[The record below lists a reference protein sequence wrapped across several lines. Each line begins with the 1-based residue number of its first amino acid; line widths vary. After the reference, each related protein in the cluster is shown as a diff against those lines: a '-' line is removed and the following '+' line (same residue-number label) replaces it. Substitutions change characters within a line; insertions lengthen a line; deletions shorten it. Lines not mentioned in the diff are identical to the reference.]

1 MKNCFTGRINPFLE
15 PRDSITKRLRMD
27 NIEETWFIVVN
38 PHAGSGRTA
47 KEWKKIEKSLKD
59 RGIRYEYRLTDCK
72 YHATEI
78 VLSASREGF
87 RRFVAVG
94 GDGTIHEVLDGIML
108 FRDSFPASD
117 ASVSDRKLPSL
128 SDFTLA
134 VIPVGSGNDWI
145 RGHNVPDDVE
155 MTLDLIKSESFSMQ
169 DVVKVTS
176 DSGVSYMINI
186 GGVGFD
192 ARVCERVNRRKDMG
206 KRGRLL
212 YVWSLVY
219 NFFHYRPLPLQID
232 MDGKT
237 IYSGL
242 CFSIAVGTGKYS
254 GGGLRQTPLA
264 VSDDGF
270 ADVTVIPPLPFL
282 KIICKVRRL
291 FDGTFHKVKELTMG
305 KFTTLQVR
313 PLSVRSELVE
323 VDGEIVG
330 RMPVMF
336 EVMREQIRVLH
347 RFV

>member
-1 MKNCFTGRINPFLE
+1 
-15 PRDSITKRLRMD
+15 MD

-47 KEWKKIEKSLKD
+47 KEWGKIEKSLKD
-59 RGIRYEYRLTDCK
+59 RDIRYEYRLTDCK

-108 FRDSFPASD
+108 FRDSFLSSD
-117 ASVSDRKLPSL
+117 CAAADNAIPSL

-145 RGHNVPDDVE
+145 RGHNVPDDIE
-155 MTLDLIKSESFSMQ
+155 QTLDLIKTESFSMQ

-176 DSGVSYMINI
+176 DSGVSYMVNI

-192 ARVCERVNRRKDMG
+192 ARVCERVNRKKDMG
-206 KRGRLL
+206 KRGRML

-219 NFFHYRPLPLQID
+219 NLFHYKSVPLQVN

-282 KIICKVRRL
+282 KIMCKVRRL
-291 FDGTFHKVKELTMG
+291 FDGTFHKVKELTLG
-305 KFTTLQVR
+305 RFVTLEVR
-313 PLSVRSELVE
+313 PLSEKTEIVE

-330 RMPVMF
+330 RIPVVF
-336 EVMREQIRVLH
+336 EVLREQIHVLH